1 MSEMQEHGSATGT
14 CSRSEIERLAD
25 RLAWCEKDVRRKD
38 AELARK
44 EAQCADLS
52 RRLAA
57 VVSADNARQ
66 VHFDNMRRL
75 NDALRQQRDALQ
87 RQRDALQRQLAEIV
101 ESRGWRLLTT
111 VHKLRLRVLGN
122 AGSR

>member
-75 NDALRQQRDALQ
+75 NDALR
-87 RQRDALQRQLAEIV
+87 RQRDALQRQLAGIV

>member
-1 MSEMQEHGSATGT
+1 MQGHSSAADTS
-14 CSRSEIERLAD
+14 SRSKIERLAD
-25 RLAWCEKDVRRKD
+25 RLTWCEKDVLRRD

-66 VHFDNMRRL
+66 VHFDNTRRL
-75 NDALRQQRDALQ
+75 NDSLRQQRDELQ
-87 RQRDALQRQLAEIV
+87 KQLAKIV
-101 ESRGWRLLTT
+101 ESRTWRLLSS
-111 VHKLRLRVLGN
+111 VNKLRLRVLGN

>member
-1 MSEMQEHGSATGT
+1 MQGHSSAADTS
-14 CSRSEIERLAD
+14 SRSKIEGLAD
-25 RLAWCEKDVRRKD
+25 RLTWCEKDVLRRD

-66 VHFDNMRRL
+66 VHFDNTRQM
-75 NDALRQQRDALQ
+75 NEDLR
-87 RQRDALQRQLAEIV
+87 RQRDDLQKQLAEIV
-101 ESRGWRLLTT
+101 ESRAWRLLTV